1 MPGLVEPDTWKS
13 SRGQKVEWRQADAKG
28 LATEMF
34 KEFPLSIV
42 RMIEEDNVNLN
53 WELVFNIGTAA
64 LALLLLFWLDGAGL
78 KGL

>member
-1 MPGLVEPDTWKS
+1 MYILIPFVPLLTAVLEIPSALAAS
-13 SRGQKVEWRQADAKG
+13 S
-28 LATEMF
+28 
-34 KEFPLSIV
+34 PI
-42 RMIEEDNVNLN
+42 RMIEEDDVNLN